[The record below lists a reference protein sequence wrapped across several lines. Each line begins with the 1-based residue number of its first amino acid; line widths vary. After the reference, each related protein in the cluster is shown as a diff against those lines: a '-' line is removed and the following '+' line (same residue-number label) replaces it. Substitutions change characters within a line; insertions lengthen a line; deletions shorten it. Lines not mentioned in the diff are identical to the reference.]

1 MREARDVHHSLRGS
15 EKATLVEA
23 AWGRHCGLDLLLA
36 VPVSCSRR
44 SPIAGFYRQPFP
56 RPERPP
62 MSTNP

>member
-23 AWGRHCGLDLLLA
+23 AWDRHCGLNLSLA
-36 VPVSCSRR
+36 VPVPYSRR
-44 SPIAGFYRQPFP
+44 PRIAGFYRQPFP
-56 RPERPP
+56 RRERRP